1 MKNKVIIS
9 WNSKNGVVM
18 GVKLEEGVDIQAI
31 EDELNSENPKDPTKL
46 LSKYMDQEDLDF
58 FNPVDVETSGYKIT
72 KLGE

>member
-9 WNSKNGVVM
+9 WNSKNDVVM

-46 LSKYMDQEDLDF
+46 LSKYMSQEDLDF
-58 FNPVDVETSGYKIT
+58 FNPVDVETSGYRIKR
-72 KLGE
+72 LD